1 MIVKAKTL
9 VSTCASPNTDDLY
22 LMFQQLK
29 KLYQVLS
36 TEQRKKLLR
45 LQVLVVLMAFAEVGG
60 VFAIGPF
67 MALVADMGAL
77 HSGGIVTDIFRVSE
91 LSERSFVF
99 WSGVLVLLALTIAA
113 CISMFTTWRLSTYS
127 FRLGAELGIRLFRH
141 YMQQPWLFHA
151 NGSSSTLIN
160 KISAESN
167 RLTAFVINPLL
178 QMVARIVLIV
188 TMAIAILIY
197 DPKVALSGL
206 LIFSMGYFVL
216 YRTAR
221 RKLQLNGKIIT
232 ETNRMRMSLMQ
243 EGFGGIKD
251 TLLLGRQADFE
262 ERFEKASLEF
272 GQAQGNSA
280 VLSQVPRYAMEL
292 LAFGAIILL
301 VLYLLSFYSDN
312 LSQVLP
318 KLAVYSLAGFRL
330 LPAFQQV
337 YVAMTSIRGNISAFE
352 NLMEDFEKS
361 QEAQTGKLA
370 EVFGRLSFR
379 KEITLSNI
387 HFCYP
392 GKKQGAL
399 SEISIHIP
407 ANKVIGIVGAS
418 GSGKSTAIDILLGLI
433 EPDSGQLMVDDKPIN
448 AENLRAWQN
457 NLGYVSQSI
466 FLSDS
471 SIRENIAFGLPKLRI
486 DEERVK
492 HATRLAHLDEL
503 VDSLPNGL
511 DTRVGER
518 GIQLS
523 GGQRQRI
530 GIARALYSDADLL
543 VFDEATSA
551 LDGITERL
559 VMDAIH
565 DFTGKK
571 TIVLIAHRLAT
582 VKACDRI
589 YLMSAGKVI
598 DSGTYDDL
606 IQRNKIFRKMAA
618 QA

>member
-1 MIVKAKTL
+1 MYK
-9 VSTCASPNTDDLY
+9 
-22 LMFQQLK
+22 QLK
-29 KLYQVLS
+29 KLYQLLS
-36 TEQRKKLLR
+36 AVQRIKLLR
-45 LQVLVVLMAFAEVGG
+45 LQFLVVLMAFAEVGG

-67 MALVADMGAL
+67 MALVADMSAL
-77 HSGGIVTDIFRVSE
+77 HSGGIVTDIFQLSGLTENSFIFWVGVSV
-91 LSERSFVF
+91 L
-99 WSGVLVLLALTIAA
+99 LVLTVAA
-113 CISMFTTWRLSTYS
+113 CISMLTTWRLATYS
-127 FRLGAELGIRLFRH
+127 FRLGAELGVRLFKH

-160 KISAESN
+160 KIAAESN
-167 RLTAFVINPLL
+167 RLTAQIINPLL
-178 QMVARIVLIV
+178 QMVARLVLIV
-188 TMAIAILIY
+188 TMAIAIFIY

-221 RKLQLNGKIIT
+221 RKLQSNGKIIT
-232 ETNRMRMSLMQ
+232 DANRLRMSLMQ

-251 TLLLGRQADFE
+251 TLLLGRQADFN
-262 ERFEKASLEF
+262 ERFEKSSLDF
-272 GQAQGNSA
+272 GRAQGNNA
-280 VLSQVPRYAMEL
+280 VLAQVPRYAMEL
-292 LAFGAIILL
+292 LAFGSIILL
-301 VLYLLSFYSDN
+301 VLYLLSFYNGN

-318 KLAVYSLAGFRL
+318 TLAVYSLAGFRL

-337 YVAMTSIRGNISAFE
+337 YVATTSIRGNIAAFE
-352 NLMEDFEKS
+352 NLLEDFENS
-361 QEAQTGKLA
+361 QGAQTGKPA
-370 EVFGRLSFR
+370 EAFGRLSV
-379 KEITLSNI
+379 KNEITLSNI

-392 GKKQGAL
+392 GKEQGAL
-399 SEISIHIP
+399 NGINIRIP
-407 ANKVIGIVGAS
+407 TNKVIGVVGAS

-433 EPDSGQLMVDDKPIN
+433 EPDSGQLLVDEKPIN
-448 AENLRAWQN
+448 TENRRAWQN
-457 NLGYVSQSI
+457 SLGYVSQAI

-471 SIRENIAFGLPKLRI
+471 SIRENIAFGLPATKI
-486 DEERVK
+486 DEDRVK
-492 HATRLAHLDEL
+492 QATRLAHLDEL
-503 VDSLPNGL
+503 VDSLPEGL

-530 GIARALYSDADLL
+530 GIARALYSDADVL

-582 VKACDRI
+582 VKACDCI
-589 YLMSAGKVI
+589 YLMSAGRVV

-606 IQRNKIFRKMAA
+606 IERNKMFKKMAA

>member
-1 MIVKAKTL
+1 MYK
-9 VSTCASPNTDDLY
+9 
-22 LMFQQLK
+22 QLK
-29 KLYQVLS
+29 KLYQLLS
-36 TEQRKKLLR
+36 AVQRIKLLR
-45 LQVLVVLMAFAEVGG
+45 LQFLVVLMAFAEVGG

-67 MALVADMGAL
+67 MALVADMSAL
-77 HSGGIVTDIFRVSE
+77 HSGGIVTDIFQLSGLTENSFIFWVGVSV
-91 LSERSFVF
+91 L
-99 WSGVLVLLALTIAA
+99 LVLTVAA
-113 CISMFTTWRLSTYS
+113 CISMLTTWRLATYS
-127 FRLGAELGIRLFRH
+127 FRLGAELGVRLFKH

-160 KISAESN
+160 KIAAESN
-167 RLTAFVINPLL
+167 RLTAQIINPLL
-178 QMVARIVLIV
+178 QMVARLVLIV
-188 TMAIAILIY
+188 TMAIAICIY

-221 RKLQLNGKIIT
+221 RKLQSNGKIIT
-232 ETNRMRMSLMQ
+232 DANRLRMSLMQ

-251 TLLLGRQADFE
+251 TLLLGRQADFN
-262 ERFEKASLEF
+262 ERFEKSSLDF
-272 GQAQGNSA
+272 GRAQGNNA
-280 VLSQVPRYAMEL
+280 VLAQVPRYAMEL
-292 LAFGAIILL
+292 LAFGSIILL
-301 VLYLLSFYSDN
+301 VLYLLSFYNGN

-318 KLAVYSLAGFRL
+318 TLAVYSLAGFRL

-337 YVAMTSIRGNISAFE
+337 YVATTSIRGNIAAFE
-352 NLMEDFEKS
+352 NLLEDFENS
-361 QEAQTGKLA
+361 QGAQTGKPA
-370 EVFGRLSFR
+370 EAFGRLSV
-379 KEITLSNI
+379 KNEITLSNI

-392 GKKQGAL
+392 GKEQGAL
-399 SEISIHIP
+399 NGINIRIP
-407 ANKVIGIVGAS
+407 TNKVIGVVGAS

-433 EPDSGQLMVDDKPIN
+433 EPDSGQLLVDEKPIN
-448 AENLRAWQN
+448 TENRRAWQN
-457 NLGYVSQSI
+457 SLGYVSQAI

-471 SIRENIAFGLPKLRI
+471 SIRENIAFGLPATKI
-486 DEERVK
+486 DEDRVK
-492 HATRLAHLDEL
+492 QATRLAHLDEL
-503 VDSLPNGL
+503 VDSLPEGL

-530 GIARALYSDADLL
+530 GIARALYSDADVL

-582 VKACDRI
+582 VKACDCI
-589 YLMSAGKVI
+589 YLMSAGRVV

-606 IQRNKIFRKMAA
+606 IERNKMFKKMAA

>member
-1 MIVKAKTL
+1 MYK
-9 VSTCASPNTDDLY
+9 
-22 LMFQQLK
+22 QLK
-29 KLYQVLS
+29 KLYQLLS
-36 TEQRKKLLR
+36 ADQRKKLLR
-45 LQVLVVLMAFAEVGG
+45 LQLLVVLMAFAEVGG

-67 MALVADMGAL
+67 MALVADMSAL
-77 HSGGIVTDIFRVSE
+77 HSGGIVTDLFQLSGLTESSFIFWVGVS
-91 LSERSFVF
+91 
-99 WSGVLVLLALTIAA
+99 VLLALTVAA
-113 CISMFTTWRLSTYS
+113 CISMLTTWRLATYS
-127 FRLGAELGIRLFRH
+127 FRLGAELGVRLFKH

-160 KISAESN
+160 KIAAESG
-167 RLTAFVINPLL
+167 RMTGQIINPLL
-178 QMVARIVLIV
+178 QMIARLVLIV
-188 TMAIAILIY
+188 VMAIAIFIY

-206 LIFSMGYFVL
+206 VIFSLGYFVL

-221 RKLQLNGKIIT
+221 RKLQSNGRVISNS
-232 ETNRMRMSLMQ
+232 NRLRMSLMQ

-251 TLLLGRQADFE
+251 TLLLGRQADFN
-262 ERFEKASLEF
+262 ERFEKASREF
-272 GQAQGNSA
+272 GRAQGNNA
-280 VLSQVPRYAMEL
+280 VLAQVPRYAMEL
-292 LAFGAIILL
+292 LAFGSIILL
-301 VLYLLSFYSDN
+301 VLYLLSFYNGN

-318 KLAVYSLAGFRL
+318 TLAVYSLAGFRL

-337 YVAMTSIRGNISAFE
+337 YVATTSIRGNIAAFE
-352 NLMEDFEKS
+352 NLLEDFENS
-361 QEAQTGKLA
+361 QCARTGKPA
-370 EVFGRLSFR
+370 ETFGRLSF
-379 KEITLSNI
+379 KAEITLANI

-392 GKKQGAL
+392 GKEQGAL
-399 SEISIHIP
+399 NGISIRIP
-407 ANKVIGIVGAS
+407 ANKVIGVVGAS

-433 EPDSGQLMVDDKPIN
+433 EPDSGQLLVDGKPIN
-448 AENLRAWQN
+448 SENRRAWQN
-457 NLGYVSQSI
+457 SLGYVSQAI

-471 SIRENIAFGLPKLRI
+471 SIRENIAFGLPSLKI
-486 DEERVK
+486 DEDRVK
-492 HATRLAHLDEL
+492 QATRLAHLDEL
-503 VDSLPNGL
+503 VDSLPEGL

-530 GIARALYSDADLL
+530 GIARALYSDADVL

-582 VKACDRI
+582 VKACNCI
-589 YLMSAGKVI
+589 YLMSAGQVI
-598 DSGTYDDL
+598 DSGSYDEL
-606 IQRNKIFRKMAA
+606 IHRNKTFRKMAA